1 MTHQSITSQKD
12 VYLASEYHR
21 TSKEIVSLVKENY
34 PAQKIMLMKMQRF
47 RKENKQKANHPF
59 TGYNSLNILS
69 LPVLLIHFDYIII
82 YLMGTWLNNGE
93 RKNTQNKRGKSCPGS
108 AWSIPTCCQKWN
120 YHIKTVISRIMVLRA
135 KPG

>member
-1 MTHQSITSQKD
+1 
-12 VYLASEYHR
+12 
-21 TSKEIVSLVKENY
+21 
-34 PAQKIMLMKMQRF
+34 MQRF

-93 RKNTQNKRGKSCPGS
+93 RKNTQNKTARKFGNRSSVAVVVNKLREAPQETPKEPEDESRARVVDLMKELNSRKS
-108 AWSIPTCCQKWN
+108 N
-120 YHIKTVISRIMVLRA
+120 F
-135 KPG
+135 